1 MDNNSYTLLAERIKK
16 VRTDLHLTQQE
27 FADRISVS
35 RSFVSRME
43 SGKEKPSNSLL
54 KLIALEFDVSTDW
67 LENGQGTMEISN
79 LALDYFDRS
88 SSNQIRSGTKE
99 IISKFQAILSD
110 YNMSS
115 IDNSICALI
124 GELETFLNYYS
135 NTNKNIGALIL
146 DSIISPMLVLID
158 SFSDVNEKTTEEQ
171 INKRT
176 HSCIIEILDALDS
189 VKDLHSNFIKQWFY
203 TCIYLYIQNLCIK
216 YKT

>member
-1 MDNNSYTLLAERIKK
+1 MDNNSYILLAERIKK

-171 INKRT
+171 INKKT

-203 TCIYLYIQNLCIK
+203 A
-216 YKT
+216 

>member
-1 MDNNSYTLLAERIKK
+1 MDNNSYILLAERIKK

-171 INKRT
+171 INKKT

-189 VKDLHSNFIKQWFY
+189 VKDLHSNFIKQ
-203 TCIYLYIQNLCIK
+203 
-216 YKT
+216 

>member
-99 IISKFQAILSD
+99 IISKFQVILSD

-171 INKRT
+171 INKKT

-189 VKDLHSNFIKQWFY
+189 VKDLHSNFIKQ
-203 TCIYLYIQNLCIK
+203 
-216 YKT
+216 

>member
-54 KLIALEFDVSTDW
+54 KLIALEFDVATDW

-171 INKRT
+171 INKKT

-189 VKDLHSNFIKQWFY
+189 VKDLHSNFIKQ
-203 TCIYLYIQNLCIK
+203 
-216 YKT
+216 

>member
-171 INKRT
+171 INKKT

-189 VKDLHSNFIKQWFY
+189 VKDLHSNFIKQ
-203 TCIYLYIQNLCIK
+203 
-216 YKT
+216 

>member
-189 VKDLHSNFIKQWFY
+189 VKDLHSNFIKQ
-203 TCIYLYIQNLCIK
+203 
-216 YKT
+216 